1 MIVSGV
7 TREDLIAAAGIAG
20 GVLGNPLHFT
30 RLDSYSEKKH
40 VVRLRVRNLDAPGAR
55 LHLHSYLLGHSRNPR
70 RSRHACG
77 HAEGAFLVAVFERA
91 PDARVLSA
99 MTTYRGSRDFL
110 ARYRTILER
119 NIGSRMIPIRY
130 ADSCQCYYDEICT
143 DSIRPMLWGWGEMEM
158 PTAENMEVVP
168 A

>member
-20 GVLGNPLHFT
+20 GVLGNPLHFA

-40 VVRLRVRNLDAPGAR
+40 VVRLRVRTLDAPGAR

-77 HAEGAFLVAVFERA
+77 HAEGAFLVAIFERA
-91 PDARVLSA
+91 PDARVLE
-99 MTTYRGSRDFL
+99 RDDHL
-110 ARYRTILER
+110 QGL
-119 NIGSRMIPIRY
+119 
-130 ADSCQCYYDEICT
+130 
-143 DSIRPMLWGWGEMEM
+143 
-158 PTAENMEVVP
+158 
-168 A
+168 